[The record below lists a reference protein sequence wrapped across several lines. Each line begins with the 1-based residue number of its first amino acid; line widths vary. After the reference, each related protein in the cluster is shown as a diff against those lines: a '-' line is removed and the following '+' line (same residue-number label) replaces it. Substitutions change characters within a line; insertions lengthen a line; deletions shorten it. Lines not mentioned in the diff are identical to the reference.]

1 MSNTE
6 EVRSLE
12 DESIIER
19 WEEYDHAT
27 YGRVTVTGIWKGVH
41 RVDKARNTNDTGIII
56 VRYSTDQNEG
66 RGEADELTDTLDE
79 FLAAIE

>member
-12 DESIIER
+12 AESVIER
-19 WEEYDHAT
+19 GNQYDHAT

-41 RVDKARNTNDTGIII
+41 QVDRARNTSDTGVII
-56 VRYSTDQNEG
+56 VRYSADQNEG
-66 RGEADELTDTLDE
+66 VDEADELTDTLDE